1 MCINIKQS
9 IYYIIKTR
17 VTNYIK
23 ELTKCLKIIYLK
35 LKFKMNLIKMKEIL
49 LQTFILKILEIE
61 IVTLVCEI

>member
-23 ELTKCLKIIYLK
+23 ELPKCLKIIYFK
-35 LKFKMNLIKMKEIL
+35 LKFKMNLIKMKGIL
-49 LQTFILKILEIE
+49 LQTFIFENSL
-61 IVTLVCEI
+61 